1 MDVNTKSLMDIY
13 GEWNPQAYLE
23 GMNQVGMANQ
33 AKQQA
38 LTKGQQDIGLADLM
52 NPQRVREAELTNQTR
67 AAQLPGIEAQSA
79 MQGDKARMS
88 KDTYAA
94 DLENTLKGYKF
105 KDRERELKEM
115 EMGGQAYMQAEPL
128 LATIPPPARHAAAK
142 RLLGAFYQPEFDKVP
157 PEELGRILNFVGSEM
172 MGAQQKLFQAQNIQD
187 SKTQAALAIQDKK
200 SDTAKSL
207 AEFRSRLTQ
216 QGAAAKASGDPKT
229 YQAATVRLL
238 ELARNETD
246 PERKAE
252 YLGQAQQFSD
262 LNTAALAARAQ
273 AGQAGK
279 VDVGAVTG
287 MPTQPPAPTPQLT
300 VPGASPPIQ
309 NNPLAASP
317 KPAIKSVK
325 DLSAMYPGVP
335 PAKLKELYKKK
346 FGVDLND

>member
-13 GEWNPQAYLE
+13 GAWNPQAYLE

-52 NPQRVREAELTNQTR
+52 NPQKVREAELVNQTR
-67 AAQLPGIEAQSA
+67 QAQLPGIEAQSA

-200 SDTAKSL
+200 SDTARSL
-207 AEFRSRLTQ
+207 AAYKASLLEKTAAIKKEAKPENYEKT
-216 QGAAAKASGDPKT
+216 AAALLR
-229 YQAATVRLL
+229 QAQQ
-238 ELARNETD
+238 ETD
-246 PERKAE
+246 PERKAILYE
-252 YLGQAQQFSD
+252 EAQVFVNLRDADQK
-262 LNTAALAARAQ
+262 TRAAAAA
-273 AGQAGK
+273 AGK
-279 VDVGAVTG
+279 IDIGAETG
-287 MPTQPPAPTPQLT
+287 MATVPAKPAPNIIPNT
-300 VPGASPPIQ
+300 SPPIQ

-317 KPAIKSVK
+317 KPTIKSVK